1 MKIAVAAK
9 SRGDVYVVE
18 PVFGRA
24 DMFVLV
30 DRESGARSAVP
41 NPFRD
46 DPEAAGRRVAE
57 WLVEQGV
64 KAILCGDVGPK
75 TRLVLGEAGVFSGI
89 GYDGTVDDAL
99 TRFLRT

>member
-1 MKIAVAAK
+1 MKIAVAARSK
-9 SRGDVYVVE
+9 GEVYVVE

-30 DRESGARSAVP
+30 DRESGERTAVP

-46 DPEAAGRRVAE
+46 DAEGAGRQVAE
-57 WLVEQGV
+57 WLVKQGV
-64 KAILCGDVGPK
+64 KAVLCGDVGPK

-99 TRFLRT
+99 ARYLSS